1 MAKPTTIRIPE
12 DLLQAIEKNAR
23 DSKIE
28 RSAYLREILQ
38 KGVWVDKQ
46 DRWLRKY
53 SLGEASLMEVCREL
67 NWTPWEFLDQLKTRD
82 IHLNVSLEDW
92 LDSASLDPV
101 NP

>member
-67 NWTPWEFLDQLKTRD
+67 NWTPWEFLDQLKARD

-92 LDSASLDPV
+92 LDTASLEPA
-101 NP
+101 NG

>member
-53 SLGEASLMEVCREL
+53 SLGEASWMEVCREL

>member
-23 DSKIE
+23 DSKME

-53 SLGEASLMEVCREL
+53 SLGESSLMEVCREL